1 MSAKD
6 CICQDPTTDHEID
19 DQLSIPSLGA
29 TAWAE
34 AQLRLGWVHW
44 PSVLT
49 QIKRSNHVKSGAV
62 LKATS
67 WT

>member
-6 CICQDPTTDHEID
+6 CTCQDPTTDHEID

-49 QIKRSNHVKSGAV
+49 LKSNGQIMSNLGQF
-62 LKATS
+62 
-67 WT
+67 